1 MTPQLQ
7 QAIKLL
13 QLSNQELGEFVE
25 QELEQNPLLER
36 DESDAEP
43 AVGDTANGSAVDSV
57 GPMINGEHTA
67 ADNLARPGPDLPESA
82 PPPEGAIATIEGE
95 PLFDGDATESWQA
108 TEGAEGAGDQDF
120 AGDPDAWQVRNG
132 STSYSDDLPG
142 LEQTLGQEITLREHL
157 MQQLMVDIDDPVDR
171 MIGLYLIDLLEPS
184 GYLTANLSEAA
195 LQLGC
200 SVDRIEATL
209 MRLQRFDPA
218 GIFARSL
225 SECLAIQL
233 AERDRLD
240 PAMRCLLDHLPMLA
254 NREANALMRLCGV
267 DAEDLAGMVAEI
279 RALNPKPGLA
289 FDGAVAQ
296 PIVPDI
302 QLRGSAANGWTVEL
316 NSDTLPRVLVNTRY
330 YAKVSRPSATRRKRI
345 T

>member
-1 MTPQLQ
+1 MALSQRLDLRQSQALVMTPQLQ

-43 AVGDTANGSAVDSV
+43 AVGDTANGSAVDSI
-57 GPMINGEHTA
+57 GPMINGEHTGV
-67 ADNLARPGPDLPESA
+67 DNLTRPGPDLPEVA

-108 TEGAEGAGDQDF
+108 TEGAEGAGDQHF
-120 AGDPDAWQVRNG
+120 AGDLDAWQVRNG
-132 STSYSDDLPG
+132 SPTYGDDLRG

-209 MRLQRFDPA
+209 ARLQRFDPA

-240 PAMRCLLDHLPMLA
+240 PAMPCLLDHLPMLA
-254 NREANALMRLCGV
+254 NPEANSLIRLCGV

-279 RALNPKPGLA
+279 R
-289 FDGAVAQ
+289 
-296 PIVPDI
+296 
-302 QLRGSAANGWTVEL
+302 
-316 NSDTLPRVLVNTRY
+316 
-330 YAKVSRPSATRRKRI
+330 
-345 T
+345 